1 MFRSVRLHKTFN
13 QNKIEKGGRREVLNK
28 VEATSRVLVVSHCL
42 LNKSTRWW
50 CEGKPIERNMGLATK
65 LIEFASNHSIGL
77 IQLPCP
83 EFTFC
88 GNPRPPRT
96 KDEYEALNGFIEHC
110 KKLAKLSVEQIESL
124 VSMSQKPRIE
134 ILAVVGVKRS
144 PSCAVNSAPKK
155 VNANK
160 YVEEEGVFLGLL
172 RREMQKRGLNTSF
185 IEFDFDE
192 PEKIEEE
199 MARILGE
206 E

>member
-1 MFRSVRLHKTFN
+1 M
-13 QNKIEKGGRREVLNK
+13 K
-28 VEATSRVLVVSHCL
+28 VVSKVLVVSHCL

-50 CEGKPIERNMGLATK
+50 RDDKPIERNRGLAAQ
-65 LIEFASNHSIGL
+65 LIEFVSNHGIGI

-96 KDEYEALNGFIEHC
+96 KDEYETLNGFIEHC
-110 KKLAKLSVEQIESL
+110 SKLAKLSVEQIESL

-134 ILAVVGVKRS
+134 ILAVVGVKGS
-144 PSCAVNSAPKK
+144 PSCAVNSAPRK

-160 YVEEEGVFLGLL
+160 YVEEEGIFLGLL
-172 RREMQKRGLNTSF
+172 RKEMRKKGLSPSF

-192 PEKIEEE
+192 PEKIKGW
-199 MARILGE
+199 LNFFSKN
-206 E
+206 